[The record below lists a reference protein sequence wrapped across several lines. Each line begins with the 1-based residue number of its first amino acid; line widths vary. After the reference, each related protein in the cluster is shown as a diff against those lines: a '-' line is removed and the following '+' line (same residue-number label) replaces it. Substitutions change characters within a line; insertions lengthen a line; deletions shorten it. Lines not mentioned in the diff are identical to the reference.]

1 MIIATENV
9 LGLQQIFSDDMIIM
23 GSIAGGLV
31 SAADSRGSARIRAE
45 SARIRRSPRTVR
57 QKFFFAD
64 SGGLRR
70 TSGGC
75 PADSGG
81 FRRTPLESARS
92 PPRTGGL
99 VRQNKVREGPP
110 KILAD
115 LVRRGLVR
123 GGRVRGG
130 LIFGGLSSPR
140 TCVRRGLSPRTTFAA
155 YEYDV
160 FTYDVINELRFI
172 FVI

>member
-1 MIIATENV
+1 M
-9 LGLQQIFSDDMIIM
+9 
-23 GSIAGGLV
+23 
-31 SAADSRGSARIRAE
+31 SAADPRGFARIRAE
-45 SARIRRSPRTVR
+45 SARIRQSPRTVR
-57 QKFFFAD
+57 QEFFFAD

-75 PADSGG
+75 PADFGG

-99 VRQNKVREGPP
+99 VRQKKVREGPP

-123 GGRVRGG
+123 GGLVRGG

-140 TCVRRGLSPRTTFAA
+140 TCVRRGLSSPRTSPRTTFAA

-160 FTYDVINELRFI
+160 ITYDVINELRFI